1 MSSEPH
7 DPSDD
12 SPRPLVRVMLALQFG
27 GAAVMLLVC
36 WLEWRT
42 GVISPWDRWLL
53 PSVAVV
59 IAASAALGQVH
70 PAWEGELR
78 LVTVSAFNLYLGF
91 SLLATLEI
99 GPQTSQWYQTI
110 TTLLWMPLG
119 YGCAFVFLRPRLA
132 LLVSGV
138 TACGVFGPLLLWD
151 LQDRLPAW
159 THENG
164 PLLPVAGLAQAM
176 YVVLLMAF
184 VHLRSSNERARVHM
198 RTMHELAR
206 TDMLTT
212 LPNRRAVTETLS
224 ASIGALR
231 GTGRP
236 FAVVLVD
243 LDHFKQVNDRHGH
256 DAGDASRTTTLASR
270 FSSSDSGSMF
280 ELPTVAQS
288 SSTTA
293 TLACR
298 KAGVYSKMRTPW
310 RAVRRTARAPPAR
323 RCGSRSCPAA
333 AAARARRGARP
344 GAGCGGRR
352 GRGRSTARRCRPAC
366 CAPRMAST

>member
-184 VHLRSSNERARVHM
+184 VHRRSSNERARVHM

-212 LPNRRAVTETLS
+212 LPNRRAMTETLS

-256 DAGDASRTTTLASR
+256 DAGDAVLHATGDAMRASLRAGDTLAR
-270 FSSSDSGSMF
+270 WGGEEFLMC
-280 ELPTVAQS
+280 A
-288 SSTTA
+288 
-293 TLACR
+293 
-298 KAGVYSKMRTPW
+298 
-310 RAVRRTARAPPAR
+310 
-323 RCGSRSCPAA
+323 
-333 AAARARRGARP
+333 P
-344 GAGCGGRR
+344 GAGPAQLQELGERLRR
-352 GRGRSTARRCRPAC
+352 AVQQVNVIDGAAVTVSVGATA
-366 CAPRMAST
+366 CAPGDDLRSLIRRADIALYRAKTQGRDRVECELAEAG